1 MQKDVSLKDVFL
13 LFLKKFQQIFI
24 VAVSVAVVF
33 GCLGLWKG
41 YQSST
46 DAEALQTAKDSYLV
60 KLGEYNTGVQQLQQE
75 IDTAEKQRQALMEYN
90 ENSLYFKLDSSQ
102 IAVKEIVF
110 YVETDYQ
117 IMPNM
122 VYQNPD
128 KTSKIVSAYADAY
141 QSDALY
147 KGISQI
153 IGEDIEEKYLDEL
166 IKVARAGDTKMV
178 DGYGNVTIKHS
189 DTNSSIVVLRA
200 IHSNQEIANEMAD
213 FTFDFLQKNVQEKVA
228 PHTVHILSSS
238 EKTEIDENLKQL
250 QEKNMKDLEKLSTT
264 LTTKKASLSQKE
276 KSIPVEPTI
285 SKMTVLKKGILYG
298 VAGGVIG
305 GVLICLWI
313 LVVFLTDSSLGDAK
327 SVERMFRTEVFAI
340 KGSGSKRK
348 YWLNGLIRRLEGE
361 QEKQLSHEDCVALTE
376 ANLRLLAKQQ
386 NMTHLL
392 LTGTIELSEI
402 QSFADHAKNNLDGIG
417 IVYGESLL
425 CSGATIDTLEKCD
438 GVVLV
443 ENSRKSLSAEVDK
456 EIKKILSA
464 GKKVL
469 GIILIEE

>member
-153 IGEDIEEKYLDEL
+153 VGEDIEEKYLDEL

-178 DGYGNVTIKHS
+178 DGYEIG
-189 DTNSSIVVLRA
+189 RA
-200 IHSNQEIANEMAD
+200 H
-213 FTFDFLQKNVQEKVA
+213 V
-228 PHTVHILSSS
+228 
-238 EKTEIDENLKQL
+238 
-250 QEKNMKDLEKLSTT
+250 
-264 LTTKKASLSQKE
+264 
-276 KSIPVEPTI
+276 
-285 SKMTVLKKGILYG
+285 
-298 VAGGVIG
+298 
-305 GVLICLWI
+305 
-313 LVVFLTDSSLGDAK
+313 
-327 SVERMFRTEVFAI
+327 
-340 KGSGSKRK
+340 
-348 YWLNGLIRRLEGE
+348 
-361 QEKQLSHEDCVALTE
+361 
-376 ANLRLLAKQQ
+376 
-386 NMTHLL
+386 
-392 LTGTIELSEI
+392 
-402 QSFADHAKNNLDGIG
+402 
-417 IVYGESLL
+417 
-425 CSGATIDTLEKCD
+425 
-438 GVVLV
+438 
-443 ENSRKSLSAEVDK
+443 
-456 EIKKILSA
+456 
-464 GKKVL
+464 
-469 GIILIEE
+469 